1 MGTVTTMKLA
11 VLLLFVSAVLAA
23 STNRDEVERV
33 RKLAREMTDN
43 VDLTEDEFL
52 EEFHLPPVDDPE
64 EKARRAEAL
73 HQHQQEVLET
83 NEAYIA
89 GDKTW
94 YDAINEFSDIPDD
107 EFIRTH
113 TGLTDNDR
121 IPDDE
126 RSEKFFDA
134 YRYNRQNVPDSYNSV
149 KLGNVSP
156 VKNQGSCG
164 SCVAFATIAVVETC
178 FKRTVG
184 TFGDYSEQHLL
195 DCAYN
200 GEDQW
205 ISGCNGA
212 WNPGYAYWLNGYWP
226 ESHNHTFS
234 GHFASESEYPYNA
247 ERGEC
252 RTDYQPFYQGAKISG
267 LYVTSNGD
275 EETMKAL
282 VAEHGA
288 VQTTVGANS
297 GFGQYKGGVF
307 AGCTGSSTN
316 HAVVVVGYG
325 TQDGVDYWLV
335 KNSWGRGWGDEGY
348 IKIQRGVGMC
358 GIGKSH
364 VVLTC
369 EQGDEPVPEPE
380 EEGNVIQSPNYPAAY
395 PHDLDETWNLTV
407 ATGQKIELTFE
418 TFDVESHSN
427 CDYDYVQISDGKEE
441 QKFCG
446 SDKPSPIKSSGNT
459 MNITFHSDYSVS
471 RDGFKATWKVVEN
484 SGEIQTPNYPAKYPK
499 NVEETWNL
507 EVEAGHRIKLTFE
520 AFNLESH
527 SLCAY
532 DFVQISFGSE
542 EQKYCGSDVPS
553 PIISSG
559 NTMDIPFHSDRSVRR
574 TGFKASWEA
583 VTETVE

>member
-1 MGTVTTMKLA
+1 MGSHNQTMKFIF
-11 VLLLFVSAVLAA
+11 LLIVSAVFAA
-23 STNRDEVERV
+23 SIDKEKV
-33 RKLAREMTDN
+33 RGLTEDLA
-43 VDLTEDEFL
+43 LTEDEFL
-52 EEFHLPPVDDPE
+52 DKFHLPPVEDPA

-73 HQHQQEVLET
+73 QRHQHEVQET
-83 NEAYIA
+83 NEAFMA

-113 TGLTDNDR
+113 TGLTDNDHL
-121 IPDDE
+121 PVDE

-134 YRYNRQNVPDSYNSV
+134 YRYNRQNVPESYNSV

-275 EETMKAL
+275 EETMRAL

-297 GFGQYKGGVF
+297 GFGQYEGGVF

-316 HAVVVVGYG
+316 HAVVVMGYG
-325 TQDGVDYWLV
+325 TENGVDYWLV
-335 KNSWGRGWGDEGY
+335 KNSWSKRWGDKGY

-369 EQGDEPVPEPE
+369 EQGDEPAPEPE
-380 EEGNVIQSPNYPAAY
+380 ETQEIQSPNYPNVY
-395 PHDLDETWNLTV
+395 PHNLDETWNLTV
-407 ATGQKIELTFE
+407 AAGQNIRLTFE
-418 TFDVESHSN
+418 SFNLESHSN
-427 CDYDYVQISDGKEE
+427 CSYDYVQISDGKVEE
-441 QKFCG
+441 KYCG
-446 SDKPSPIKSSGNT
+446 SDKPSPIKS
-459 MNITFHSDYSVS
+459 
-471 RDGFKATWKVVEN
+471 
-484 SGEIQTPNYPAKYPK
+484 
-499 NVEETWNL
+499 
-507 EVEAGHRIKLTFE
+507 
-520 AFNLESH
+520 
-527 SLCAY
+527 
-532 DFVQISFGSE
+532 
-542 EQKYCGSDVPS
+542 
-553 PIISSG
+553 
-559 NTMDIPFHSDRSVRR
+559 
-574 TGFKASWEA
+574 
-583 VTETVE
+583 

>member
-1 MGTVTTMKLA
+1 MGTTMKLA
-11 VLLLFVSAVLAA
+11 ILLLFVSAALAA

-64 EKARRAEAL
+64 EMARRAEAL

-113 TGLTDNDR
+113 TGLTDNDH

-134 YRYNRQNVPDSYNSV
+134 YRYNRQNVPESYNSV

-156 VKNQGSCG
+156 VKNQGGCG

-195 DCAYN
+195 DCGFNKN
-200 GEDQW
+200 GNEGW
-205 ISGCNGA
+205 INGCNGA

-275 EETMKAL
+275 EETLKAL

-297 GFGQYKGGVF
+297 EFQQYKGGVF
-307 AGCTGSSTN
+307 AGCTSSRTN

-325 TQDGVDYWLV
+325 TENGVDYWLV
-335 KNSWGRGWGDEGY
+335 KNSWSKRWGDNGY

-380 EEGNVIQSPNYPAAY
+380 EEGNVIQSPNY
-395 PHDLDETWNLTV
+395 LEV
-407 ATGQKIELTFE
+407 ATGQKILLTFE

-427 CDYDYVQISDGKEE
+427 CAYDYVEISDGK
-441 QKFCG
+441 
-446 SDKPSPIKSSGNT
+446 
-459 MNITFHSDYSVS
+459 
-471 RDGFKATWKVVEN
+471 VVEKA
-484 SGEIQTPNYPAKYPK
+484 GEIQTPNYPAKYPK

-520 AFNLESH
+520 TFNLESH

-559 NTMDIPFHSDRSVRR
+559 NTMDITFHSDRSVRR